1 MFLDVAAA
9 GCLQSCDV
17 GPFGNLDDVANWPKF
32 RPQIEK
38 GPLKSERGLTNLQT
52 IKKGPIFE
60 GSSLFIVF
68 LYCRF
73 PFEFFEDLAEKSWL
87 ELATRKTWWRP

>member
-17 GPFGNLDDVANWPKF
+17 GPVGDLDDVANWPKF

-38 GPLKSERGLTNLQT
+38 GPLKSEGVRTNLQA
-52 IKKGPIFE
+52 IKKGPIFYS
-60 GSSLFIVF
+60 GWLFIVF
-68 LYCRF
+68 LYCKF
-73 PFEFFEDLAEKSWL
+73 PFEFFEDLAEKSLL
-87 ELATRKTWWRP
+87 ELATR